1 MTRLVSLMLIAI
13 LLLSCKEPEQNR
25 IARLVNEWNGKTI
38 QFPDSICL
46 TSYAGDT
53 VMTKYTRERS
63 SYTILNYVDTI
74 GCVSCRLQLP
84 RWKTMMEELDSLYP
98 TRVTCLMVFNP
109 KGKRKLIKHLKNNQ
123 FNYFVYIDERDT
135 LNRMNKFL
143 NEEDFGTFLLDKN
156 DKIVAIGNPVLKPR
170 VRDLYFNIISGET
183 VVSSVDKE
191 VLTVI
196 SFDKNKVD
204 LGNFS
209 WNKERETEFV
219 ISNVGKLPLVIND
232 VITSCGCTTV
242 DYTKKTVIPGD
253 NIILKIKYKAEQ
265 PEHFNKTITVYCNA
279 ESAPFKLNISG
290 NAK

>member
-209 WNKERETEFV
+209 WNKERER
-219 ISNVGKLPLVIND
+219 
-232 VITSCGCTTV
+232 
-242 DYTKKTVIPGD
+242 
-253 NIILKIKYKAEQ
+253 
-265 PEHFNKTITVYCNA
+265 
-279 ESAPFKLNISG
+279 LNL
-290 NAK
+290 

>member
-209 WNKERETEFV
+209 WNKESETEFV

-242 DYTKKTVIPGD
+242 DYTKKPVIPGD

>member
-1 MTRLVSLMLIAI
+1 
-13 LLLSCKEPEQNR
+13 
-25 IARLVNEWNGKTI
+25 
-38 QFPDSICL
+38 
-46 TSYAGDT
+46 
-53 VMTKYTRERS
+53 
-63 SYTILNYVDTI
+63 
-74 GCVSCRLQLP
+74 
-84 RWKTMMEELDSLYP
+84 MEELDSLYP
-98 TRVTCLMVFNP
+98 TKVTCLMVFNP

-123 FNYFVYIDERDT
+123 FNYFVYIDEKDT

-191 VLTVI
+191 ELTVI
-196 SFDKNKVD
+196 SLSKDKVD

-232 VITSCGCTTV
+232 VITSCGCTKV
-242 DYTKKTVIPGD
+242 DYIKKPILPGD

>member
-1 MTRLVSLMLIAI
+1 MTRLVRLIFIAI
-13 LLLSCKEPEQNR
+13 LLLSCKESKQNR
-25 IARLVNEWNGKTI
+25 IARLVNEWNGKII
-38 QFPDSICL
+38 QFPDSMCL
-46 TSYAGDT
+46 TSYRNDT
-53 VMTKYTRERS
+53 AIVKYIREQTP
-63 SYTILNYVDTI
+63 YTILNYVDTI

-98 TRVTCLMVFNP
+98 NKVTCLMVFNP
-109 KGKRKLIKHLKNNQ
+109 QGKRKLIKHLRNNQ
-123 FNYFVYIDERDT
+123 FNYFVYIDEMDT

-170 VRDLYFNIISGET
+170 VRDLYFHIISGKM

-191 VLTVI
+191 ALTVV
-196 SFDKNKVD
+196 SLLKDKVD
-204 LGNFS
+204 LGDFS
-209 WNKERETEFV
+209 WNKEREAEFV

-232 VITSCGCTTV
+232 VITSCGCTKV
-242 DYTKKTVIPGD
+242 DYTKKPILPGE

-279 ESAPFKLNISG
+279 EGSPFHLKISG